1 MRFNQLIL
9 LAALFISPL
18 AYSADSLF
26 GEPVN
31 LNILVPISTLM
42 ASPHDYLGKEL
53 TVEGTIVSVC
63 SKRGCWMEL
72 ATDDSFDR
80 LRVKVRDGEMVFPI
94 SARGQ
99 KAYATGALEAIK
111 LDLEQTRAY
120 LGHQA
125 QQHNKPFDPESVTQA
140 VTFYQLH
147 PYGVEIRD
155 AE

>member
-1 MRFNQLIL
+1 MRINQLIL
-9 LAALFISPL
+9 LAALFTPL
-18 AYSADSLF
+18 AHSATDKF
-26 GEPVN
+26 GEPVDMN
-31 LNILVPISTLM
+31 LFMPISTLM
-42 ASPHDYLGKEL
+42 AAPDDYIGQEL

-80 LRVKVRDGEMVFPI
+80 LKVKVRDGEMVFPV
-94 SARGQ
+94 SARGL
-99 KAYATGALEAIK
+99 KAYATGEFKAIK
-111 LDLEQTRAY
+111 LNIEETRAF

-125 QQHNKPFDPESVTQA
+125 EQHNKPFDPESVTQGL
-140 VTFYQLH
+140 TFYQLQ

>member
-1 MRFNQLIL
+1 MRLSQIILMATLLIP
-9 LAALFISPL
+9 PL
-18 AYSADSLF
+18 ANSADSLF

-42 ASPHDYLGKEL
+42 ASPNHYVGKEL

-94 SARGQ
+94 RARGQ

-140 VTFYQLH
+140 LTFYQLH

>member
-1 MRFNQLIL
+1 MRLNQLIL
-9 LAALFISPL
+9 LVALFISPL
-18 AYSADSLF
+18 AYSANSLF
-26 GEPVN
+26 GEAVD

-42 ASPHDYLGKEL
+42 ASPNDYLGKEL

-80 LRVKVRDGEMVFPI
+80 LRIKVRDGEMVFPI

-99 KAYATGALEAIK
+99 KAYATGALEAIE

-125 QQHNKPFDPESVTQA
+125 LQHNKPFDPESITQA